1 MAAALPR
8 KMAKVRAGGKCRLP
22 LVSIAGGYGARA
34 ARSAIEPRRIVRYIG
49 GIRRAEPRLLES
61 SRMTEPILFGAA
73 YSVYVRA
80 ARLALEEKR
89 VPYRLVEVDIFAP
102 EGPPPDY
109 LQRHPFKRIPAF
121 EHEGFRLYEAT
132 AITRYID
139 EAFAGPP
146 LMPGT
151 PRARARVNQIISIMD
166 SYGYRPLIWDIFVER
181 VRAAAHGRSADEAKI
196 AAALPHAET
205 CLRALE
211 ALADPDGP
219 SLTGGD
225 VSLADLHA
233 APMFAYFCM
242 AREGAE
248 LLASQP
254 RLARWWQSMRN
265 RPSMTATRSP
275 LE

>member
-1 MAAALPR
+1 
-8 KMAKVRAGGKCRLP
+8 
-22 LVSIAGGYGARA
+22 
-34 ARSAIEPRRIVRYIG
+34 
-49 GIRRAEPRLLES
+49 
-61 SRMTEPILFGAA
+61 MTEPILFGAS

-80 ARLALEEKR
+80 VRLALEEKR

-121 EHEGFRLYEAT
+121 EHEGFRLYET
-132 AITRYID
+132 GAITRYVD
-139 EAFAGPP
+139 ESFPGTP
-146 LMPGT
+146 LMPAAPRT
-151 PRARARVNQIISIMD
+151 RARANQIMGIID
-166 SYGYRPLIWDIFVER
+166 NYGYVPLVREVFVER
-181 VRAAAHGRSADEAKI
+181 VRSKAHGRSADEAKI
-196 AAALPHAET
+196 AAAMPLAET

-211 ALADPDGP
+211 ELADPEGP
-219 SLTGGD
+219 SLTGSQ

-242 AREGAE
+242 AKEGAE
-248 LLASQP
+248 LLSSQP
-254 RLARWWQSMRN
+254 RLERWWQAMRA

>member
-1 MAAALPR
+1 
-8 KMAKVRAGGKCRLP
+8 
-22 LVSIAGGYGARA
+22 
-34 ARSAIEPRRIVRYIG
+34 
-49 GIRRAEPRLLES
+49 
-61 SRMTEPILFGAA
+61 MTEPILFGAS

-80 ARLALEEKR
+80 ARLALAEKQ

-121 EHEGFRLYEAT
+121 EHEGFRLYET
-132 AITRYID
+132 GAITRYID

-146 LMPGT
+146 LMPNT
-151 PRARARVNQIISIMD
+151 PRARARVNQIVSILD
-166 SYGYRPLIWDIFVER
+166 NYGYRPLIWDIFVER
-181 VRAAAHGRSADEAKI
+181 VRSSAHGRGADEAKI
-196 AAALPHAET
+196 AAALPQAET
-205 CLRALE
+205 CLRAIE

-219 SLTGGD
+219 LLTGGD

-242 AREGAE
+242 AKEGAE
-248 LLASQP
+248 LLSSQP

-265 RPSMTATRSP
+265 RPSMAATRSP

>member
-1 MAAALPR
+1 
-8 KMAKVRAGGKCRLP
+8 V
-22 LVSIAGGYGARA
+22 
-34 ARSAIEPRRIVRYIG
+34 
-49 GIRRAEPRLLES
+49 
-61 SRMTEPILFGAA
+61 TEPILFGAS

-121 EHEGFRLYEAT
+121 EHEGFRLYET
-132 AITRYID
+132 GAITRYVD

-146 LMPGT
+146 LMPT
-151 PRARARVNQIISIMD
+151 APRARARVNQIIGILD
-166 SYGYRPLIWDIFVER
+166 NYGYRPLIWDIFVER
-181 VRAAAHGRSADEAKI
+181 VRAPAQGRGADEAKI
-196 AAALPHAET
+196 AAALPRAET
-205 CLRALE
+205 CLRGIE
-211 ALADPDGP
+211 ALIDPAGP
-219 SLTGGD
+219 SLTGGN

-248 LLASQP
+248 LLSSQP
-254 RLARWWQSMRN
+254 RLSRWWQSMRN